1 MILSEDTPINYIDQ
15 LIKQV
20 LRFLATEQQSKNK
33 ISFINFNSKRKNIDS
48 SRVDKNGKYLTPE
61 EFKNQALEYF
71 DKNYKAY
78 SKYKQIVL
86 DALNDYSI
94 IEEQYFNE

>member
-20 LRFLATEQQSKNK
+20 LRFLTTEQQSKNK

-48 SRVDKNGKYLTPE
+48 SRVDKN
-61 EFKNQALEYF
+61 
-71 DKNYKAY
+71 YKAY
-78 SKYKQIVL
+78 SKYRQIVL

-94 IEEQYFNE
+94 IEERYFNY